1 MMSLPE
7 GGGRRRHDPS
17 RLARQPACQAAGSPG
32 AARQRLDEVAAAG
45 SGRWRRAGLG
55 MLASPWP
62 TPRAVPTSG
71 GSLARS
77 LRE

>member
-7 GGGRRRHDPS
+7 GGGRRRHDPG
-17 RLARQPACQAAGSPG
+17 RLARQPACQATSSPG

-45 SGRWRRAGLG
+45 KGRWRQAGLG
-55 MLASPWP
+55 MLAGPWP

-71 GSLARS
+71 GSLACS
-77 LRE
+77 LPE